1 MNELPPFF
9 ENKNFF
15 FKIVFLLFFVVLGA
29 LLFSLGGVALSKLIW
44 PDAYDALSVAQ
55 QAHYVRFNQ
64 AMSMLGVWLVPAL
77 LFSYGHYRNV
87 WRYNRADVL
96 PSATLLK
103 WTILLAFLLLPAVY
117 VLAYLN
123 QSVHLPDFMTSVEE
137 WMRAKEDKAG
147 DILKVLT
154 ENSTISSLLLNL
166 LVMGVMPAVCEEFFF
181 QGTLQPLL
189 MRSMRNKHLAIWL
202 TAFIFSAIHLQ
213 FLGFVPRF
221 LLGAYLGYLFVWS
234 GSLWLPIVAHML
246 HNVCS
251 LLLQFAADRQG
262 VDTEDPSTFVD
273 QLPTIIPIVVVA
285 SVVAGYGIYKLW
297 KNRIQESEL
306 TD

>member
-15 FKIVFLLFFVVLGA
+15 FKIVFLLFFVVLGT

-44 PDAYDALSVAQ
+44 HDAYDALSVAQ
-55 QAHYVRFNQ
+55 QADYVRFNQ
-64 AMSMLGVWLVPAL
+64 AISMLGVWLVPAL
-77 LFSYGHYRNV
+77 LFSYGHYRNL
-87 WRYNRADVL
+87 WRYNRADQPV
-96 PSATLLK
+96 SAVLLK
-103 WTILLAFLLLPAVY
+103 WTCLLAIVLLPVVY
-117 VLAYLN
+117 FLSYLN
-123 QSVHLPDFMTSVEE
+123 QQVQLPDFMSGIEE
-137 WMRAKEDKAG
+137 WMRAKETKAE
-147 DILKVLT
+147 DLLTMLTDDTSVPVLC
-154 ENSTISSLLLNL
+154 LNL

-189 MRSMRNKHLAIWL
+189 MRSMRNNHMAIWL
-202 TAFIFSAIHLQ
+202 TAFIFSVIHFQ
-213 FLGFVPRF
+213 FYGFIPRL

-262 VDTEDPSTFVD
+262 VDTEDPSTFAD
-273 QLPTIIPIVVVA
+273 QLPTIIPIVVAA
-285 SVVAGYGIYKLW
+285 SVVVGYGIYKLW

>member
-15 FKIVFLLFFVVLGA
+15 FKIVFLLFFVVLGT

-44 PDAYDALSVAQ
+44 HDAYDALSVAQ

-64 AMSMLGVWLVPAL
+64 AMSMLGVWLAPAL

-103 WTILLAFLLLPAVY
+103 WTVLLAFLLLPAVY

-123 QSVHLPDFMTSVEE
+123 QSVHLPDFMTGVEE
-137 WMRAKEDKAG
+137 WMRAKEDKAE

-154 ENSTISSLLLNL
+154 ENSTVSSLLLNL

-213 FLGFVPRF
+213 FFGFVPRF

-251 LLLQFAADRQG
+251 LLIQFAADHLG
-262 VDTEDPSTFVD
+262 IDTEDPSTFAD
-273 QLPTIIPIVVVA
+273 QLPTIIPIVVAA
-285 SVVAGYGIYKLW
+285 SVVVGYGIYKLW